1 MTKITPGRPN
11 LVFGLVGAAG
21 TDLGAIKDQL
31 KAQLASFEY
40 QFVEIKLSE
49 QIAGFCKIDATKLP
63 EDSRITAL
71 MDGGDKIRHAA
82 KSGDGVTYLAIA
94 AIRALRT
101 SLEEKASQS
110 PAALAFVIDSL
121 KNPEEVK
128 TLRRVYGDNF
138 YVISVYSKEP
148 DREARLANKI
158 ATSCQS
164 TVRGEHKDR
173 AQDVI
178 QQDLKRGNSGLT
190 QNVENTFPKADF
202 FVSVGK
208 GSSGQIKRFV
218 ELIFGEPFI
227 TPTLPEYGMSLAK
240 PAALRSCDLSRQV
253 GAAIVNDDG
262 AILSTGCNDVPYP
275 GGGMYFEGRKG
286 NDNRDYVIKSDPN
299 FSEISDVFTE
309 IVEAFRGAGIFSQ
322 EVESLPDAEIVRRLL
337 HGEWR
342 EHMVDARVRNLIEF
356 GRVVHAE
363 MHALSEAARF
373 GRAVANSTLYC
384 TTFPCHMC
392 ARHIIASGIMK
403 VLFIEPYPKSLTK
416 KLYVREITTDE
427 SRGELSQS
435 VRFEPFVGVA
445 PGLYQKAFGA
455 RHRKGDSGEIV
466 ELKRSSAVPVGAS
479 FVVSNPQLEEN
490 LSSRVDEIQVGIHG
504 ADTQVGDNG
513 DDTPDRGRAPSGA

>member
-1 MTKITPGRPN
+1 MTEPALGRPN

-21 TDLGAIKDQL
+21 TDLGAIKSQL
-31 KAQLASFEY
+31 TGQLASFDY
-40 QFVEIKLSE
+40 KFVEIKLSQ
-49 QIAGFCKIDATKLP
+49 QIAGFCKIDTKKLP
-63 EDSRITAL
+63 EDERITAL
-71 MDGGDKIRHAA
+71 MDGGDKIRTTA
-82 KSGDGVTYLAIA
+82 KNGDGVTYLAIA
-94 AIRALRT
+94 AIRALRAT
-101 SLEEKASQS
+101 LEAKVGQS
-110 PAALAFVIDSL
+110 PAGLAFVIDSL
-121 KNPEEVK
+121 KNPEEIK

-164 TVRGEHKDR
+164 TVIQDHKDR
-173 AQDVI
+173 AQIVI

-202 FVSVGK
+202 FVSVGE

-227 TPTLPEYGMSLAK
+227 TPTLPEYAMSLAK
-240 PAALRSCDLSRQV
+240 TAALRSCDLSRQV

-275 GGGMYFEGRKG
+275 GGGMFFEGRHG
-286 NDNRDYVIKSDPN
+286 NDNRDYVIKADPN
-299 FSEISDVFTE
+299 FSEISDVFSE
-309 IVEAFRGAGIFSQ
+309 IVKAFRGAQLFSHDVK
-322 EVESLPDAEIVRRLL
+322 ELDDAEIVRRLL

-342 EHMVDARVRNLIEF
+342 EHMVDTRVRNLIEF

-373 GRAVANSTLYC
+373 GRAVAGSTLYC
-384 TTFPCHMC
+384 TTFPCHIC
-392 ARHIIASGIMK
+392 ARHIIASGITK
-403 VLFIEPYPKSLTK
+403 VVFIEPYPKSLTK

-427 SRGELSQS
+427 SRGELAHP

-445 PGLYQKAFGA
+445 PSLYQKAFGS

-466 ELKRSSAVPVGAS
+466 ELKRDSAVPVGAS

-490 LSSRVDEIQVGIHG
+490 LSSKVDEVRDEIHG
-504 ADTQVGDNG
+504 AN
-513 DDTPDRGRAPSGA
+513 P